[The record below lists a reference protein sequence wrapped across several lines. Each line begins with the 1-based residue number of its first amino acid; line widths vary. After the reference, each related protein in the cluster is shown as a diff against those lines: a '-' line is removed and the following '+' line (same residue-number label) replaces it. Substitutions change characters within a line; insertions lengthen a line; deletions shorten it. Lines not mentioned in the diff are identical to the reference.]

1 MIVLYE
7 VDKKQYHYYTEK
19 TFSNL
24 NYTSAGNLQIFKLPI
39 KNWMYFVHVPD
50 WFYSVFSVA
59 QSHPTLEDFLTYECL
74 STGNSTVVL

>member
-39 KNWMYFVHVPD
+39 KNWMYFVDD
-50 WFYSVFSVA
+50 WFFDIKKKF
-59 QSHPTLEDFLTYECL
+59 QLHPTLEDFLTYECL